1 VIESVTF
8 ATSALVAFGLSA
20 LIGVEREVHNQ
31 PAGLR
36 THVILGVGA
45 CLAAA
50 LSIAYSHDFSSPQ
63 FQSDPAR
70 IVAQVVSGVGFLGA
84 GAIMRFGVNV
94 KGITTASSL
103 WTTAIIGIACG
114 AGYYHAATIAT
125 IFVLFALG
133 ILNRFVRKV
142 FVPKRIRE
150 LKVKLSD
157 RPGIMSD
164 IRMILESKKVKIIS
178 IGTHIKDKSR
188 IELDLIIELPQELN
202 LDSLI
207 NVLNTIED
215 KDMSM
220 FISKEEK
227 P

>member
-1 VIESVTF
+1 MIEPIVFLKSVLT
-8 ATSALVAFGLSA
+8 AFTLSA
-20 LIGVEREVHNQ
+20 LIGVEREIHNQ

-45 CLAAA
+45 CLASA

-84 GAIMRFGVNV
+84 GAIMKFGVSV
-94 KGITTASSL
+94 KGLTTASSL

-114 AGYYHAATIAT
+114 AGYYTAAASVTVV
-125 IFVLFALG
+125 VLFALG
-133 ILNRFVRKV
+133 ILSRFVRKI
-142 FVPKRIRE
+142 FKPKRIRE
-150 LKVKLSD
+150 LKVRLSD
-157 RPGIMSD
+157 RPGIITD
-164 IRMILESKKVKIIS
+164 IRTVLENKKVQIIS
-178 IGTHIKDKSR
+178 ISTRIKDKKNL
-188 IELDLIIELPQELN
+188 ELDLIIQLPNDLN

-215 KDMSM
+215 EDISM
-220 FISKEEK
+220 FISEQE
-227 P
+227 

>member
-1 VIESVTF
+1 VIDPLSF
-8 ATSALVAFGLSA
+8 GLSALVAFGLSS
-20 LIGVEREVHNQ
+20 LVGIEREIHNQ

-45 CLAAA
+45 CLASA
-50 LSIAYSHDFSSPQ
+50 LSIAYSQDFSSPQ

-114 AGYYHAATIAT
+114 AGYYQSAAIAT

-133 ILNRFVRKV
+133 ILSRFVRKV
-142 FVPKRIRE
+142 FKPKRLRE
-150 LKVKLSD
+150 LKVRLAD
-157 RPGIMSD
+157 RPGIITD
-164 IRMILESKKVKIIS
+164 IRSILENKKVQIIS
-178 IGTHIKDKSR
+178 ISTHVKDKSKL
-188 IELDLIIELPQELN
+188 ELDMIIQLPQDLN

-207 NVLNTIED
+207 NVLHTVENEEI
-215 KDMSM
+215 SM
-220 FISKEEK
+220 FIGEKE
-227 P
+227 

>member
-1 VIESVTF
+1 MIEPLYF
-8 ATSALVAFGLSA
+8 IQSAIVAFILSS
-20 LIGVEREVHNQ
+20 LVGIEREFHNQ

-45 CLAAA
+45 CLASA
-50 LSIAYSHDFSSPQ
+50 LSIAYSH
-63 FQSDPAR
+63 DPAR

-114 AGYYHAATIAT
+114 AGYYEAAGIAT

-133 ILNRFVRKV
+133 ILSRFIRKI

-164 IRMILESKKVKIIS
+164 IRTILESKKVKIIS

-188 IELDLIIELPQELN
+188 LELDLIIELPHDLN
-202 LDSLI
+202 MDSLI
-207 NVLNTIED
+207 NVLHTIED
-215 KDMSM
+215 NEISM
-220 FISKEEK
+220 FIGEKE
-227 P
+227 

>member
-1 VIESVTF
+1 MIDPMSF
-8 ATSALVAFGLSA
+8 SLSALVAFGLSA
-20 LIGVEREVHNQ
+20 AIGIERELHSQ

-45 CLAAA
+45 CLASS
-50 LSIAYSHDFSSPQ
+50 LSIAFSHDFSSPQ

-114 AGYYHAATIAT
+114 AGYYQSAALAT
-125 IFVLFALG
+125 AFVLFALG
-133 ILNRFVRKV
+133 ILSKFVRKT
-142 FVPKRIRE
+142 FKAKRVRE
-150 LKVKLSD
+150 LKVKLAD
-157 RPGIMSD
+157 RPGIITD
-164 IRMILESKKVKIIS
+164 IRTILESKNVHIIS
-178 IGTHIKDKSR
+178 IGTHIKDKSKL
-188 IELDLIIELPQELN
+188 ELDMIIQIPHDLN

-207 NVLNTIED
+207 NVLHAIDNEE
-215 KDMSM
+215 MSM
-220 FISKEEK
+220 SISEKE
-227 P
+227 

>member
-1 VIESVTF
+1 MIEPVTF
-8 ATSALVAFGLSA
+8 VTSALIAFGLSA

-45 CLAAA
+45 CLASA

-114 AGYYHAATIAT
+114 AGYYEAAGIAT

-133 ILNRFVRKV
+133 ILNRFIRKV

-150 LKVKLSD
+150 LKVKLAD

-164 IRMILESKKVKIIS
+164 IRTILESKKVKVIS

-188 IELDLIIELPQELN
+188 LELEMIIELPHNLN
-202 LDSLI
+202 MDSLI

-215 KDMSM
+215 NDMSM
-220 FISKEEK
+220 FIGEK
-227 P
+227 DEV

>member
-1 VIESVTF
+1 MIDPLYFTQ
-8 ATSALVAFGLSA
+8 SAIVAFILSS
-20 LIGVEREVHNQ
+20 LVGIEREFHNQ

-45 CLAAA
+45 CLASA

-114 AGYYHAATIAT
+114 AGYYEAAGIAT

-133 ILNRFVRKV
+133 ILSRFIRKI

-164 IRMILESKKVKIIS
+164 IRTILESKKVKIIS

-188 IELDLIIELPQELN
+188 LELDLIIELPQDLDM
-202 LDSLI
+202 DSLI
-207 NVLNTIED
+207 NVLHTIED
-215 KDMSM
+215 NEISM
-220 FISKEEK
+220 FIGEKE
-227 P
+227 